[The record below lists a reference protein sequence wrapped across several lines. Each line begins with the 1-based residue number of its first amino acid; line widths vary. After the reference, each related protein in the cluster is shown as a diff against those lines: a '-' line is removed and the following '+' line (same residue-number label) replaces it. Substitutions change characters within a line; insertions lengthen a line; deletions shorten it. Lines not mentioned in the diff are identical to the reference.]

1 MKVKSGFTL
10 RDVCGEYI
18 IVSEGR
24 ENIDFCNI
32 INLNDSSAYLWR
44 KVCEMSSFTV
54 EDLAKFLTEEYEVD
68 MDTALADS
76 RKLVEQWVSVGIV
89 DK

>member
-1 MKVKSGFTL
+1 
-10 RDVCGEYI
+10 
-18 IVSEGR
+18 
-24 ENIDFCNI
+24 
-32 INLNDSSAYLWR
+32 
-44 KVCEMSSFTV
+44 MSSFTV

-76 RKLVEQWVSVGIV
+76 RKLAEQWVSVGIV